1 LEGQNSQLKSHVAK
15 LKAFIS
21 AASQRTAQATTCV
34 MLLVISLAFFLAPNY
49 GPLSLFK
56 NKTDDTSVGIT
67 GQQERSS
74 EGPVFVSRRILQLFD
89 DDGNLLDEPI
99 INEPDFG
106 NATDEEDEKMVD
118 GSEELALVKLES
130 GGNNSGKINKN
141 KMKTN
146 LYKFNGGGDNSDIAG
161 HGNRVMSRNLSSV
174 LRRRQMISG
183 VPVKQEFNME
193 ISSNFVK
200 PVISM

>member
-1 LEGQNSQLKSHVAK
+1 MGSQLKGHVAK

-99 INEPDFG
+99 INEPDFEKMEDD
-106 NATDEEDEKMVD
+106 DEEKMVN
-118 GSEELALVKLES
+118 GEELALVKLEN
-130 GGNNSGKINKN
+130 GGNNSGKIKKN

-146 LYKFNGGGDNSDIAG
+146 LY
-161 HGNRVMSRNLSSV
+161 
-174 LRRRQMISG
+174 
-183 VPVKQEFNME
+183 
-193 ISSNFVK
+193 
-200 PVISM
+200 

>member
-1 LEGQNSQLKSHVAK
+1 
-15 LKAFIS
+15 
-21 AASQRTAQATTCV
+21 

-106 NATDEEDEKMVD
+106 NTTDDEEEKMVD
-118 GSEELALVKLES
+118 DNELAMVKLEN
-130 GGNNSGKINKN
+130 GGNSGKINKN

-146 LYKFNGGGDNSDIAG
+146 LYKFNGGGVNSDIAG

-174 LRRRQMISG
+174 LRRRQLISN
-183 VPVKQEFNME
+183 VQ
-193 ISSNFVK
+193 
-200 PVISM
+200 